1 MKQIVVTPATRLE
14 GEAKVSIFLD
24 EDGRVKDAFFQG
36 EELKGFE
43 QFCVG
48 RKAEELPRIVTS
60 ICGVCPWP
68 HHIASVKAL
77 DMVFG
82 RTVPESARKIRE
94 LGHYAHIIDSHT
106 LHFYVMTA
114 PDFLLPNAE
123 RSERNVF
130 GLLKKNPQLVK
141 QYLKNRKHI
150 TQIEEIVG
158 GRTIHPLFGLPGGV
172 SKRITKEERATIEN
186 IASVW
191 IAYAK
196 DSIEEFEKLFRKE
209 LPSLSNI
216 YRNSSYSMSLVDA
229 KEHVAYYDG
238 IVRVVDP
245 TGKEAMK
252 FDGKDYLNYIGEQ
265 ALSWSY
271 TKFPYLK
278 KVGWKGCEDGIDSGA
293 YKVGPLARINASKG
307 FSTELAND
315 AYRRMIESL
324 GKPIHASLAY
334 HWARFIEVLHM
345 TELMAEIAGDDTITS
360 DDILNLSGIKQNVGV
375 GVVEAPR
382 GTLIHHYEADENM
395 ITKKVNIIVPTTM
408 NNASINI
415 EIKRV
420 AQNLIKNSE
429 VPQEVLNQ
437 IEMAFRAYDPCIACS
452 VHLLPGKTALRLLLY
467 DNNGDLVK
475 EVKS

>member
-1 MKQIVVTPATRLE
+1 MKRIVVTPATRLE

-24 EDGRVKDAFFQG
+24 EEGKVKDAFFQG

-77 DMVFG
+77 DMLFG
-82 RTVPESARKIRE
+82 RTVPEPARKIRE

-106 LHFYVMTA
+106 LHFYIMVA
-114 PDFLLPNAE
+114 PDFLLPNAD

-130 GLLKKNPQLVK
+130 NLLKKNPQLVK
-141 QYLKNRKHI
+141 QYIKNRKYI

-158 GRTIHPLFGLPGGV
+158 GRTIHPVFGLPGGV
-172 SKRITKEERATIEN
+172 SRGITKEEKSTIEN
-186 IASVW
+186 ILSDW

-196 DSIEEFEKLFRKE
+196 NSIEEFEKLFTKE

-216 YRNSSYSMSLVDA
+216 YYSRSHSMSLVDA
-229 KEHVAYYDG
+229 EGHVAYYDG

-245 TGKEAMK
+245 TGKEVIR
-252 FDGKDYLNYIGEQ
+252 FDGRDYLNFIGEH
-265 ALSWSY
+265 SFPWSY

-278 KVGWKGCEDGIDSGA
+278 KVGWKGCEDGVDSGV
-293 YKVGPLARINASKG
+293 YKVGPLARINASNG
-307 FSTELAND
+307 FSTELANE
-315 AYRRMIESL
+315 AYRRMIEFL

-345 TELMAEIAGDDTITS
+345 TELMTEIARNDIITS
-360 DDILNLSGIKQNVGV
+360 DDIVNLSGVKQNVGV

-408 NNASINI
+408 NNPSINV

-420 AQNLIKNSE
+420 AQNLIKSSE
-429 VPQEVLNQ
+429 VPKEVLNK

-452 VHLLPGKTALRLLLY
+452 VHSLPGTTGLKILLY
-467 DNNGDLVK
+467 DNNGDLVN